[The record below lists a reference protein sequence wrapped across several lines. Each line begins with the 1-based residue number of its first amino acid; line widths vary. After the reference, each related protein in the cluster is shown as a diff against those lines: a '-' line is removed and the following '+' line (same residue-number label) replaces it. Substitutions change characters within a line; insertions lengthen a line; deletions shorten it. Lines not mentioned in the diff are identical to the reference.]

1 MALQIC
7 LADADLVDNT
17 RGHFDVVM
25 AHPEALLCTRVGK
38 QLRCSEAFISN
49 VLLLFVDECKS
60 MVCSYVN
67 VIV

>member
-7 LADADLVDNT
+7 LADADIVNIT

-25 AHPEALLCTRVGK
+25 VHPKALLCARVRK
-38 QLRCSEAFISN
+38 QLQCSEAFINN
-49 VLLLFVDECKS
+49 VLLFFVDECRS
-60 MVCSYVN
+60 MVCSYVK

>member
-7 LADADLVDNT
+7 LADADIVNIT

-25 AHPEALLCTRVGK
+25 AHPKALLYTRVGK

-49 VLLLFVDECKS
+49 VLLLFVDECRS
-60 MVCSYVN
+60 MRCSYVK
-67 VIV
+67 VI